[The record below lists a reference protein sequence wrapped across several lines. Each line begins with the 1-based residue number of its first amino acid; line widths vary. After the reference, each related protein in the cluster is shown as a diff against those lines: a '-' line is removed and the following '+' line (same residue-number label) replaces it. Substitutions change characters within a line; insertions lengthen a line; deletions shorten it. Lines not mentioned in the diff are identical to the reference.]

1 MNDRLRILCVED
13 NALLKHAL
21 EKGLVRYGFEVIT
34 ACHGVD
40 GVIQFNAHQGN
51 FSAVVTDHDMPQM
64 NGLGLVRT
72 IRNLGYRGQ
81 VVVISAELHM
91 NDLIAYHQL
100 SISGF
105 YHKPFEIDMLANMLL
120 P

>member
-1 MNDRLRILCVED
+1 
-13 NALLKHAL
+13 
-21 EKGLVRYGFEVIT
+21 
-34 ACHGVD
+34 
-40 GVIQFNAHQGN
+40 
-51 FSAVVTDHDMPQM
+51 
-64 NGLGLVRT
+64 
-72 IRNLGYRGQ
+72 LGYRGQ